1 MTEEFKLYVW
11 REVLRDYTAGIA
23 VAAATSPAEAR
34 EVVLRDGEDWEKQSL
49 AGDLVAEPEVYDL
62 PAGAFCWGGG

>member
-1 MTEEFKLYVW
+1 MAEQFKLYVW

-23 VAAATSPAEAR
+23 VAAATNPSEAR
-34 EVVLRDGEDWEKQSL
+34 EILLRAGEDWEAKSL
-49 AGDLVAEPEVYDL
+49 AGDLVAAPEVYDL